1 MPIVRVNDLDLFY
14 QDDDFADPWI
24 PHETVFIQ
32 HGFGRNGN
40 FFRAWVPWFAR
51 QYRVTRMDLRGCG
64 QSGDP
69 GPDHRYSLDGFLAD
83 FTGFLEALQIDR
95 VHYVGESLGGIIG
108 AAAAARHPERFQS
121 LTLIST
127 PVRVNEN
134 SRATFAVG
142 YPSWQEALRS
152 LGMKGW
158 WMRAREATGELTG
171 NPATDDYWASE
182 FARTPVHVAVAI
194 SEAVPGVSL
203 ADLLP
208 QITVPTLILTPG
220 GSAHTSRDEQA
231 EIARLIPSA
240 QQRVYEGA
248 NHSMYHLLP
257 DLLSQDTL
265 SFIRSVG
272 SRP

>member
-1 MPIVRVNDLDLFY
+1 MPTVRVNEIDLFY
-14 QDDDFADPWI
+14 QEDDFADPWI

-40 FFRAWVPWFAR
+40 FFRAWVPWFGR
-51 QYRVTRMDLRGCG
+51 QYRVIRMDLRGCG
-64 QSGDP
+64 RSGDP
-69 GPDHRYSLDGFLAD
+69 GPDYRYSLDGFLAD
-83 FTGFLEALQIDR
+83 FTGFLEALQVDR

-152 LGMKGW
+152 VGMKGW

-171 NPATDDYWASE
+171 NPAIDDYWSIE

-257 DLLSQDTL
+257 DLLAQDTL

-272 SRP
+272 SGP